1 MFRCLNRSVIGAKS
15 ETKERLKMD
24 FETAVELLLDR
35 DGSVMFELVLEAR
48 DWMVENGHTATLR
61 MILKGEYQAG

>member
-1 MFRCLNRSVIGAKS
+1 
-15 ETKERLKMD
+15 MD